1 MHPTFHERHSARP
14 LHHSSTEGVPSIAN
28 STSLWCNTWSGRFGL
43 KRLLMEL
50 LNSNNKMCMF
60 FRFDFKRQSYC
71 GLKNCFR
78 ATIRPVWNISNFN
91 FFFLASAPRHFTG
104 NPIGMFGRTAEFF
117 FFSRQSL
124 SSMASD
130 EIRTKKKTTEISDEK
145 RQPVSGK
152 NLNLA
157 GRAVR
162 MSVIISI
169 KKSISFS
176 QFPLRSHLT
185 T

>member
-50 LNSNNKMCMF
+50 LNSNNKMCML
-60 FRFDFKRQSYC
+60 FRFDFKRPSYC
-71 GLKNCFR
+71 GFKNCFR
-78 ATIRPVWNISNFN
+78 ATIRPVWNIRILIFVFWPPHRDILPEIRSECSAEPQNS
-91 FFFLASAPRHFTG
+91 FFFQG
-104 NPIGMFGRTAEFF
+104 NH
-117 FFSRQSL
+117 SL
-124 SSMASD
+124 RWHPTRF
-130 EIRTKKKTTEISDEK
+130 EQKKKRPKFPMRNGCQFLE
-145 RQPVSGK
+145 K